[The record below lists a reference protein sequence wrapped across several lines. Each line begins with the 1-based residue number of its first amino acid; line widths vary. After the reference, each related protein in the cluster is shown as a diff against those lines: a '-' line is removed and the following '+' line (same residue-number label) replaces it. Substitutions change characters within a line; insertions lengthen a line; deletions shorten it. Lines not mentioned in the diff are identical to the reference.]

1 MEASGFLLILS
12 CLVVG
17 ILLRRSG
24 RLPSHSQSV
33 LNALVLQLA
42 LPALVLLKMHE
53 LFRVLHGDRDT
64 WIPISMPWIQFGGVA
79 VISCLAGRFLGWSR
93 RTLGTV
99 ILMAGLGNTSF
110 VGFPLLDS
118 IFGPRALPVGILVD
132 QPGSFLVFST
142 LGVLT
147 ATLTSDE
154 APSLSAS
161 LRRVAFFPPMVAL
174 VLSALLSPF
183 EMPQAVSQVLEKI
196 SAILIPVALVS
207 VGFQLQVSRAA
218 IARRLGALATGLGF
232 KLVLVPA
239 VMTLIYFY
247 GMGSRGF
254 TTQVTLVESAMAPM
268 ITAAIL
274 VDESGLDH
282 ELATLMIG
290 VGIPLSLLS
299 VPAWA
304 WLLRQLA

>member
-1 MEASGFLLILS
+1 
-12 CLVVG
+12 
-17 ILLRRSG
+17 
-24 RLPSHSQSV
+24 
-33 LNALVLQLA
+33 
-42 LPALVLLKMHE
+42 
-53 LFRVLHGDRDT
+53 
-64 WIPISMPWIQFGGVA
+64 
-79 VISCLAGRFLGWSR
+79 
-93 RTLGTV
+93 
-99 ILMAGLGNTSF
+99 
-110 VGFPLLDS
+110 
-118 IFGPRALPVGILVD
+118 
-132 QPGSFLVFST
+132 
-142 LGVLT
+142 
-147 ATLTSDE
+147 
-154 APSLSAS
+154 
-161 LRRVAFFPPMVAL
+161 
-174 VLSALLSPF
+174 
-183 EMPQAVSQVLEKI
+183 MPQAVSQVLEKI